1 MFPAFT
7 SKGCWLCPAAGQTC
21 STLRLGWAA
30 ARVDTCCRG
39 PARLGPG
46 RVRWFQNLFIGCIYR
61 CSNQLGGC
69 LSGNSFCE
77 SVIDDFSDLSDL
89 KETSAWRVNYRLLP
103 ARPRRRRYQAAAR
116 PHRSRTHIIC
126 HGTNTICASGIPNSL
141 DIALTSRLARHSMPR
156 WWTPWGLDKSFHL
169 GDDFQTQEHVCRTY
183 RSQLD
188 TELHCA
194 QLRTVLCTA
203 LRTALH
209 CRAARRGG
217 GLWEDHQVDLKDPYI
232 ERMDP
237 THPTGRGRGI

>member
-1 MFPAFT
+1 MVRP
-7 SKGCWLCPAAGQTC
+7 KVM
-21 STLRLGWAA
+21 LGA
-30 ARVDTCCRG
+30 V
-39 PARLGPG
+39 PG
-46 RVRWFQNLFIGCIYR
+46 D
-61 CSNQLGGC
+61 GG
-69 LSGNSFCE
+69 
-77 SVIDDFSDLSDL
+77 
-89 KETSAWRVNYRLLP
+89 TQRLP
-103 ARPRRRRYQAAAR
+103 ALTGPTHTYHLSQHKHYLCFRR
-116 PHRSRTHIIC
+116 S
-126 HGTNTICASGIPNSL
+126 NSL

-237 THPTGRGRGI
+237 THPTGRGSGIQPLCTLELY